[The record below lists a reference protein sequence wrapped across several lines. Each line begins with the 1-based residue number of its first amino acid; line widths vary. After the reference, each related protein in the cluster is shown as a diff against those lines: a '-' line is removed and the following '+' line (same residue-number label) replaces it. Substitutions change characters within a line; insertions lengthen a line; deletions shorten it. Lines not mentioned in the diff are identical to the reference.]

1 MDETY
6 FNLIKEL
13 DEHHQKEVDKLQKEY
28 ELIGEQIEVLRKKQ
42 HIISELRDSLEVVH
56 DELKDQI
63 LKNEAIKRMQ

>member
-13 DEHHQKEVDKLQKEY
+13 DERHQVEVDKLQKEY
-28 ELIGEQIEVLRKKQ
+28 ELIGEQIEVLRRNQ
-42 HIISELRDSLEVVH
+42 HIISELRNSLENVH
-56 DELKDQI
+56 DALKDQI